1 MVEKFKIAN
10 WNIGGA
16 KYLQEEE
23 SKRSKIKYD
32 LNFEIN
38 DLIRKRNKPDVIT
51 LQEVVRYGK
60 SKNEYEELIDEIE
73 GYRYYSFPLIDTDR
87 LSSKAKWNKIK
98 IIEKNGKKI
107 QNWPKDTYF
116 AQGNAFLFK
125 KELTHVPVWDLRKS
139 SSNKPTED
147 RHHIEQVNL
156 ESGLYFGER
165 GSEPRAPLVAHFL
178 KNPKNQDDKPLDIF
192 VINTHL
198 TTLRMEREGIP
209 EIDLAARKIRSWQID
224 VIFNGIISRYNR
236 WRRENYEERG
246 TKRILKNWETD
257 NRFEPVWIIAGDF
270 NFIYESVEYERIIK
284 MNFIDLVPS
293 KTIKTKAKGVG
304 NKPTLTLDYI
314 FGGPKFIALDKFV
327 YGKKKTD
334 FTQNIVD
341 DKVEGSDHFPLIA
354 SIPIELTPEETEEI
368 PVV

>member
-1 MVEKFKIAN
+1 MTERFKIAN

-23 SKRSKIKYD
+23 SKRNKIKKD
-32 LNFEIN
+32 LNFEVN
-38 DLIRKRNKPDVIT
+38 DLIRKQGKPDVIT

-60 SKNEYEELIDEIE
+60 SKDDYEELIDKIK

-87 LSSKAKWNKIK
+87 LSSEAKWNNIKVIENNKKI
-98 IIEKNGKKI
+98 I
-107 QNWPKDTYF
+107 QNWPEDTYF

-125 KELTHVPVWDLRKS
+125 EELTHVPVWDLRKS
-139 SSNKPTED
+139 SSNKPKED
-147 RHHIEQVNL
+147 RHFIEQVNL

-165 GSEPRAPLVAHFL
+165 GSEPRAALVAHFL
-178 KNPKNQDDKPLDIF
+178 KNPTNHDDKPLDIF

-224 VIFNGIISRYNR
+224 VIFNGIISRYNK
-236 WRRENYEERG
+236 WRREEYRDRG
-246 TKRILKNWETD
+246 TKRVLKNWET
-257 NRFEPVWIIAGDF
+257 NKRFEPVWIIAGDF

-284 MNFIDLVPS
+284 MNFIDLVPN
-293 KTIKTKAKGVG
+293 KDIKTKSKGV
-304 NKPTLTLDYI
+304 NNPPTLTLDYI

-327 YGKKKTD
+327 YGKKEND
-334 FTQNIVD
+334 FKQNIVD
-341 DKVEGSDHFPLIA
+341 KNVQGSDHYPLIA
-354 SIPIELTPEETEEI
+354 TIPIEIPED
-368 PVV
+368 